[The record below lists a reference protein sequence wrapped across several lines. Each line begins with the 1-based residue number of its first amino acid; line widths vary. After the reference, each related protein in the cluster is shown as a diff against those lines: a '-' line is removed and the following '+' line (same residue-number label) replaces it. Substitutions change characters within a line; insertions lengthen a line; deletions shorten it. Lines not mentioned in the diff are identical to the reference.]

1 MLSVTSP
8 QVSAIKQRSIL
19 EVQKSLQTDNMV
31 WYQYLSCTPLATF
44 SPPIVIQTG
53 KKREGKETNIIII
66 TTTTHKI
73 KKKKKSRKKT
83 AKKTQESVW
92 HLINSS
98 SKQPNTC
105 INKSQPFWRMV
116 FFSLIISNILPVIS
130 EWLLKNKSLSLRSQ
144 KKLVY
149 FQSES
154 PRNIS
159 TEMLGIM

>member
-19 EVQKSLQTDNMV
+19 EVQKSLQTDNIGLVSVSIM
-31 WYQYLSCTPLATF
+31 YSPCNLQSSNCYLDR
-44 SPPIVIQTG
+44 QKEGG
-53 KKREGKETNIIII
+53 KRNKHHHHHHHHTQN
-66 TTTTHKI
+66 

-144 KKLVY
+144 KKLLY